1 MAIVVMVD
9 IAFSREAFRFFKN
22 KTFVGDVR
30 TSRAIW
36 DTPAEKQME
45 IV

>member
-22 KTFVGDVR
+22 KIFVGDLIP
-30 TSRAIW
+30 SRAIW
-36 DTPAEKQME
+36 DTPTEKEIE

>member
-1 MAIVVMVD
+1 MATVVMVD

-22 KTFVGDVR
+22 KIFVGDVR

-36 DTPAEKQME
+36 DTPTEKEIE